1 MIQSCCYSDVA
12 ALVLSV
18 LALLA
23 SVAMIALA
31 SAVIYDIRTRF
42 GYDDV
47 KDPTGNPFVEFCK
60 LFPFL
65 KIVCFYFLN
74 FE

>member
-1 MIQSCCYSDVA
+1 MIQSCCYISDVA
-12 ALVLSV
+12 ALVLSA

-47 KDPTGNPFVEFCK
+47 KDPAGNPFIEFCK

-65 KIVCFYFLN
+65 KVVLFK
-74 FE
+74 